1 MFCRRRLQGIA
12 RKLGDFERFR
22 THVFIIVKNS
32 LAKETQIKQGGDWTQ
47 VFVIV
52 INSLVKKTEENKGAP
67 FRKDDGE
74 SKFQEN
80 GGLPETL
87 VCCCPFLM
95 ILHRFWPAVW
105 GSRSQPKAP
114 EEILQQI
121 VKKIKENER
130 RFKELQGNWAISS
143 DFGRTYLL

>member
-1 MFCRRRLQGIA
+1 M
-12 RKLGDFERFR
+12 
-22 THVFIIVKNS
+22 
-32 LAKETQIKQGGDWTQ
+32 
-47 VFVIV
+47 
-52 INSLVKKTEENKGAP
+52 KKTEENKGAP

-121 VKKIKENER
+121 VKKIKEKVTILSGRAGRER
-130 RFKELQGNWAISS
+130 
-143 DFGRTYLL
+143 LLADTEETGPA